1 MTGMR
6 TILLILTLALPAS
19 VLGSAVQTTASQI
32 LQATDAFLQ
41 RFAEE
46 QKRRGFDVHYE
57 TGNLDQRLILA
68 PCPHSLQLAFV
79 GDPWKS
85 QRPSVQVSCAGERP
99 WRLFVTPTVSIRG
112 PGLVSRRALA
122 RGEILTADAVTV
134 TTMVLNDSRRGIISA
149 AQEVAGMI
157 ARRPISPGIPIT
169 PDLLQAPNA
178 VSRGDHVIISARSG
192 AFAVTSRGKALAS
205 AAVGEQVLVENL
217 SSSRRIRA
225 TVTAPGRVEVPM

>member
-1 MTGMR
+1 MR
-6 TILLILTLALPAS
+6 TIFLTLALMLPAS
-19 VLGSAVQTTASQI
+19 VFGSAVQTTASQI

-46 QKRRGFDVHYE
+46 QKLRGFDVRYE
-57 TGNLDQRLILA
+57 TGSLDQRLALA
-68 PCPHSLQLAFV
+68 PCPHPLQLSFV

-85 QRPSVQVSCAGERP
+85 RYPSVQVSCAGERP
-99 WRLFVTPTVSIRG
+99 WRLFVTPAVTIRG

-149 AQEVAGMI
+149 PEEVAGMI
-157 ARRPISPGIPIT
+157 VRRPISPGIPIT
-169 PDLLQAPNA
+169 PELLDAPNA
-178 VSRGDHVIISARSG
+178 VSRGDHVIITARSG
-192 AFAVTSRGKALAS
+192 AFSVTSRGKALAN
-205 AAVGEQVLVENL
+205 AAIGEQVLVENL